1 MNDGGQSRNASGS
14 VRMKKII
21 LIATLAVLVLA
32 VAVFASLKL
41 GLPGFI
47 GEKLSFLKNNVQ
59 AERDDGYLIPDFSPD
74 NSVSLV
80 VPNEP
85 GAEELFALAEERDS
99 YVRELRVIYV
109 VNDENRSKKYT
120 VSKFGERYKLDGEA
134 YSVLS
139 DGDTVRVRNAVSEYT
154 ADSRDYD
161 MYSEI
166 GITSLDKLK
175 RIVAEN
181 SGRCTLGMSES
192 RRYIRVSVSDD
203 DGSITA
209 EYNISVEFGA
219 VTAEYHYYD
228 GKIYLAVVT
237 DSISVPDIGDEEYF
251 GKNA

>member
-1 MNDGGQSRNASGS
+1 MNDGGQSKNASGS
-14 VRMKKII
+14 VRLKKNI
-21 LIATLAVLVLA
+21 LITTLAVLALA

-41 GLPGFI
+41 GVPGVI
-47 GEKLSFLKNNVQ
+47 SEKLSFFKNNVQ
-59 AERDDGYLIPDFSPD
+59 DEQDDGYLIPDFSPD
-74 NSVSLV
+74 NNVSLV
-80 VPNEP
+80 IPDEP
-85 GAEELFALAEERDS
+85 GAEELFALAEERNS

-109 VNDENRSKKYT
+109 VNDENSSKKYT
-120 VSKFGERYKLDGEA
+120 VSKFGDRYKLDGEA

-166 GITSLDKLK
+166 GITSLEALK
-175 RIVAEN
+175 KIVAEN

-192 RRYIRVSVSDD
+192 RRYIRVSVADEN
-203 DGSITA
+203 GNTVA

-237 DSISVPDIGDEEYF
+237 DSISIPETGGEEYF